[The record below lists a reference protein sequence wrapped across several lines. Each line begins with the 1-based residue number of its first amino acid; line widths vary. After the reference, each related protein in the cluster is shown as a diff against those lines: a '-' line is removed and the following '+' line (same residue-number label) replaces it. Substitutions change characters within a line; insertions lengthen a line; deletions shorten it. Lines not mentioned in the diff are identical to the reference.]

1 MTIKEVVAAL
11 ERFAP
16 LPLQEGYDNAGLQ
29 IGLTEGEE
37 VSGALLCLDVTEA
50 VIDEAVAH
58 GCNLVVAHHPLLFRG
73 VKRIDDATQVTR
85 CVRRAIRAGVGIYAA
100 HTNLDNARGGVNHRL
115 ARALGLTPIAPLAPI
130 DDAGNGG
137 GLLGCTSLHYAEG
150 PQRPIRRVA
159 LCGGAGESL
168 MEAALQSG
176 ADLFL
181 TGEMG
186 YHRYFG
192 HEQHMWIA
200 VAGHY
205 ETEQFTPA
213 LMADLLR
220 DACQGLPL
228 HVARTCTNPI
238 RTLA

>member
-1 MTIKEVVAAL
+1 MDML
-11 ERFAP
+11 
-16 LPLQEGYDNAGLQ
+16 
-29 IGLTEGEE
+29 
-37 VSGALLCLDVTEA
+37 
-50 VIDEAVAH
+50 AH
-58 GCNLVVAHHPLLFRG
+58 
-73 VKRIDDATQVTR
+73 I
-85 CVRRAIRAGVGIYAA
+85 RRV
-100 HTNLDNARGGVNHRL
+100 
-115 ARALGLTPIAPLAPI
+115 
-130 DDAGNGG
+130 
-137 GLLGCTSLHYAEG
+137 LGCTSLHYAEG